1 MRSILP
7 LALITYK
14 EGIRNR
20 SVFGILLFSLFIF
33 GLNIAVSGLFMREI
47 GKVTVDVNLSA
58 LSFSGLLLVL
68 FVGLNLMVK
77 DIDRKTVQLVLSK
90 PISRPS
96 YILGKYLGLLMFIL
110 VSLSVLLVLSC
121 ATVVLLSSLYPDYFG
136 TFSWGIYLT
145 AAAFIFVKL
154 AVLAAAL
161 VLFSS
166 LSTSSFIALIFTVST
181 YLAGQTIEE
190 VVFYLESSFR
200 TAEVAPALHNF
211 IAVISFILPN
221 LAVFDFA
228 REAAHGIALDPGA
241 VLFSLGYAA
250 SYAAVLLVLAAIAFS
265 RREFN

>member
-1 MRSILP
+1 MSSILP

-14 EGIRNR
+14 EGIRSR

-33 GLNIAVSGLFMREI
+33 GLNIAVSGLFLREI

-68 FVGLNLMVK
+68 FVGLNLMTK

-90 PISRPS
+90 PISRPC

-110 VSLSVLLVLSC
+110 VSLSVLLGLSC
-121 ATVVLLSSLYPDYFG
+121 VTIVLLSGLYPDYFG
-136 TFSWGIYLT
+136 NFSWSIYLV
-145 AAAFIFVKL
+145 AAAFIFIKL

-161 VLFSS
+161 VLFSA

-181 YLAGQTIEE
+181 YLAGQAIEE
-190 VVFYLESSFR
+190 VVLYLESSFR
-200 TAEVAPALHNF
+200 TAEVAPALQTF
-211 IAVISFILPN
+211 ITTVSYLLPN
-221 LAVFDFA
+221 LAVFDFG
-228 REAAHGIALDPGA
+228 REAAHGIAIAPTT
-241 VLFSLGYAA
+241 VFSSLGYAV
-250 SYAAVLLVLAAIAFS
+250 SYAGVLLLLAAIAFS